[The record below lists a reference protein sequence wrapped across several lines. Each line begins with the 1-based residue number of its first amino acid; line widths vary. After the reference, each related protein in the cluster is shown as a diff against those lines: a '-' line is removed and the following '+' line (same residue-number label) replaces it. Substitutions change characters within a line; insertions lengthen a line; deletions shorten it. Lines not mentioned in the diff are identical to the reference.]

1 MTRLPR
7 VFLGTDIILDF
18 VLKREPFFDN
28 AARLFQ
34 AGMEGKFILQTST
47 GGLKDVFY
55 FARKA
60 RDQEKTGNEKRGR
73 QAIRILIQV
82 VEVCALDRQMWEEAL
97 ASPLKDTED
106 ALQIACAGRNHSDF
120 LVTRNA
126 KDYAGVVLPQVIQ
139 PEVLLATL
147 LRSRSAAP

>member
-1 MTRLPR
+1 MTRPPN
-7 VFLGTDIILDF
+7 VFLDTDIIR
-18 VLKREPFFDN
+18 REPFFGN

-34 AGMEGKFILQTST
+34 AGMEGRIRLQTSA

-55 FARKA
+55 FVRKA
-60 RDQEKTGNEKRGR
+60 RDSEKVGNERRGR
-73 QAIRILIQV
+73 QAIQILLQV
-82 VEVCALDRQMWEEAL
+82 LEVCPLDRQMWMEAL
-97 ASPLKDTED
+97 TSPIKDTED

-139 PEVLLATL
+139 PELLLVTL
-147 LRSRSAAP
+147 LSSRSAAP